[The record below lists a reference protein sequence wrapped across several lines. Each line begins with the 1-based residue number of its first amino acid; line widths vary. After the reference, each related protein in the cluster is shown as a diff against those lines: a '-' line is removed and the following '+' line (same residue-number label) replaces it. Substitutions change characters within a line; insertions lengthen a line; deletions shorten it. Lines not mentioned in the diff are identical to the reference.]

1 MFSLYLECRQEVK
14 DLLIAELWD
23 RGSGGI
29 TESDLPEGRSG
40 LRAFFPDDADA
51 ASLAHEFASWSP
63 QWQSVESRDWVAI
76 ARSQLA
82 PQCVGSRFF
91 LVPEWRDDP
100 SPPGRF
106 RIEINPGMAFGTGV
120 HESTQLCMEALER
133 ELKPGMSLLD
143 VGTGSGI
150 LAKAARLLGASQVI
164 ACDVD
169 PVAIEL
175 ARERLSFIGSADA
188 VRSAG
193 VDLVVA
199 NISPEA
205 VIRLA
210 PDIVRCLRTPGVM
223 IVSGFEVAETPE
235 IEAAL
240 RASGALVCSTPS
252 KGDWS
257 AIVASS

>member
-14 DLLIAELWD
+14 DLLIAELWE

-29 TESDLPEGRSG
+29 TESDLPGGRSG
-40 LRAFFPDDADA
+40 LRAFFQNEADA
-51 ASLAHEFASWSP
+51 ESLMHEFASWSP
-63 QWQSVESRDWVAI
+63 QWQRGESCDWVAI
-76 ARSQLA
+76 ARSQLV

-100 SPPGRF
+100 APHGRF

-133 ELKPGMSLLD
+133 ELKPGAVVLD
-143 VGTGSGI
+143 LGTGSGI

-175 ARERLSFIGSADA
+175 AREPLSFIGSADA
-188 VRSAG
+188 VRSAS
-193 VDLVVA
+193 VDLIVA

-205 VIRLA
+205 VIWLA
-210 PDIVRCLRTPGVM
+210 PEIVRSLRTPGVM
-223 IVSGFEVAETPE
+223 IVSGFEVDESLAIET
-235 IEAAL
+235 AL
-240 RASGALVCSTPS
+240 CASGATVCSPHS